1 MVQMISSSL
10 LTAIFALFLYVGH
23 VHALDVAS
31 CNASAGFD
39 WSYNSLSQDPCTVA
53 TYLGAVCNNGQY
65 TIPAINSTEFYSGPT
80 SVTQNEC
87 RCSSVFYSL
96 LMACAQC
103 QEASIT
109 TWTSYAQNC
118 STIYVGIFP
127 DDIPSGT
134 AVPHW
139 ATLSSAEF
147 DATTA
152 EAAGDSPELTGA
164 TQVTS
169 SSTPTSSTSS
179 VSSPSSSST
188 ASSSSKSNTGAI
200 AGGVVGGVVGLA
212 LVAAALFWYLRKR
225 SQTGSTVQPLGSDN
239 ERDFRLSPDMTGT
252 THAPTVVSHP
262 PLQQK
267 LYDPSDPSTFPTNIM
282 SPTPTHGPNYPQ
294 GSSDFGGSAYHHSPN
309 SSLNVTHQNYPGF
322 AEV

>member
-1 MVQMISSSL
+1 MSLQFCFLLAVNGLCTMSGSLNHNVDKLRSELLNDFSS
-10 LTAIFALFLYVGH
+10 
-23 VHALDVAS
+23 
-31 CNASAGFD
+31 
-39 WSYNSLSQDPCTVA
+39 
-53 TYLGAVCNNGQY
+53 
-65 TIPAINSTEFYSGPT
+65 
-80 SVTQNEC
+80 
-87 RCSSVFYSL
+87 
-96 LMACAQC
+96 
-103 QEASIT
+103 
-109 TWTSYAQNC
+109 
-118 STIYVGIFP
+118 FP
-127 DDIPSGT
+127 DNIPSGT

-169 SSTPTSSTSS
+169 SSAPTSSTSS

-225 SQTGSTVQPLGSDN
+225 SQTRSTVQPLASDN
-239 ERDFRLSPDMTGT
+239 EKDFRLSPDMTGT
-252 THAPTVVSHP
+252 THAPTVISHP

-282 SPTPTHGPNYPQ
+282 SPTPTHGPNYLQ